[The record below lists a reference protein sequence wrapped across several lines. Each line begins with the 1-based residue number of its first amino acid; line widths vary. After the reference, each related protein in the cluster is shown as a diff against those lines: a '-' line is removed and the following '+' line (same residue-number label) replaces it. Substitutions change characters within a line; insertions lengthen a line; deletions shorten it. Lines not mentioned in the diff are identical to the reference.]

1 MLQSQCELWAGPLAA
16 VAYMP
21 LVKSSLV
28 SLDDAT
34 LNGSTVEEQIS
45 KLTQFVANVNQAG
58 KPFLSCYQCL
68 SPVEQ
73 AAKSSMQ
80 SASRM

>member
-1 MLQSQCELWAGPLAA
+1 MLESQCELWAGPLAA

-21 LVKSSLV
+21 LVNGHVV

-45 KLTQFVANVNQAG
+45 KLAQFVADTNEAG
-58 KPFLSCYQCL
+58 GT
-68 SPVEQ
+68 
-73 AAKSSMQ
+73 
-80 SASRM
+80 